1 MRKQLLAIRYQ
12 PSAVKHQ
19 RGFGAIAAIV
29 ILVILA
35 VLAAAIASV
44 GSTQQMTSA
53 QDVMSAKAWQAAR
66 AGNEWGLYQAM
77 KGTWTTS
84 CPAFEPFIDANGN
97 KIREGSET
105 YTDTNGNGAYDPP
118 QVATLDL
125 ITDTGFYVTV
135 FCDSWLYNEGE
146 SAPGT
151 AQPVRMY
158 RITAVACPA
167 AACPVADATVAGAG
181 YIERRR
187 VVMAQTVT
195 P

>member
-1 MRKQLLAIRYQ
+1 MRKQLSAISYQ
-12 PSAVKHQ
+12 PSVVSHQ
-19 RGFGAIAAIV
+19 QGFGAIAAIV

-35 VLAAAIASV
+35 VLAAAITTV

-77 KGTWTTS
+77 RGTWTTS

-97 KIREGSET
+97 RIRESSET
-105 YTDTNGNGAYDPP
+105 YTDTNGNAAYDPP
-118 QVATLDL
+118 QMATLNL
-125 ITDTGFYVTV
+125 TADTGFYVTV

-146 SAPGT
+146 SAPST

-167 AACPVADATVAGAG
+167 SACPVSDATVAGAG
-181 YIERRR
+181 YIERTR
-187 VVMAQTVT
+187 VVMAQTIV